1 MCAPFSLPMLPPRLP
16 LSTRRHRPAGLRI
29 AARGALA
36 CMLLAALGGPAVA
49 ARDADERM
57 REIAALAEQD
67 NGKARTMLV
76 REGPGLIAGAPYA
89 DRIHYLRLLRRL
101 HADAGSLRD
110 VNDINEQ
117 IVTLAEAEGDA
128 LNLALASLGRAQT
141 LIIGNQPG
149 AGLGLLATL
158 GARYEAL
165 GNPEFNAGLE
175 TLTGS
180 AHSALGQYDRALE
193 HFMRAL
199 DVVRQHPAVWTP
211 READIRLAMARM
223 YINLRD
229 PARALDAL
237 RAIRS
242 NGKRLPPRTEASVP
256 VFEGR
261 ALVAQGELG
270 AALGAFDTALVLA
283 RRHALTSVEAGIL
296 GDIADV
302 HLKTRHYP
310 DAEAAARAALGLTR
324 AGDADITRQV
334 ATANLGFALFGQ
346 GREQE
351 GLRHVDAVIA
361 ELRASSALSPVVQI
375 LVEKSRALER
385 AGRFREALAVTRE
398 REAVAAQLALDERN
412 KAIAALQEQF
422 KAREQAAR
430 IDHLSRDNAVK
441 DAEITQRQLL
451 QTVASLGAAL
461 ALFLCAGVL
470 WLYRKSVRTGRQLA
484 ELNDEL
490 AYRSAHDPLTGLFNR
505 RSFHDRM
512 RSRTGQPQARL
523 DAAECFTL
531 LDIDHFKRINDE
543 YGHAVGDAV
552 LVEIGKRLRQAV
564 RGSDMVLRW
573 GGEEFLVYSEGVTQ
587 AQRPLLVRRLLDA
600 ISLTPVTLDDG
611 TLLQISVTAGAVSL
625 PFSHDAERRIDWE
638 QAIALADRALY
649 KGKEAGRNRGYI
661 VAGLP
666 RPDAPVHEGLQLDLI
681 LPNPA

>member
-1 MCAPFSLPMLPPRLP
+1 MLPSRLP
-16 LSTRRHRPAGLRI
+16 LSTRRRPAGLRV

-36 CMLLAALGGPAVA
+36 GVLLAALSAPAVA

-76 REGPGLIAGAPYA
+76 QEGPGLIAGAPYA

-101 HADAGSLRD
+101 HADAGSLRY
-110 VNDINEQ
+110 VNEINEQ
-117 IVTLAEAEGDA
+117 IITLAEAEGDA
-128 LNLALASLGRAQT
+128 LHLALASLGRAQT
-141 LIIGNQPG
+141 LIAGNQPG
-149 AGLGLLATL
+149 PGLGLLATL
-158 GARYEAL
+158 GARYGSL
-165 GNPEFNAGLE
+165 GNPEFDAGLE

-237 RAIRS
+237 RAIRAR
-242 NGKRLPPRTEASVP
+242 GKRLPPRLDASVP

-302 HLKTRHYP
+302 HLKTRRYA
-310 DAEAAARAALGLTR
+310 DAETAARSALALAR

-351 GLRHVDAVIA
+351 GLRHVDGVIA
-361 ELRASSALSPVVQI
+361 EMRKSGALSPVVQI
-375 LVEKSRALER
+375 LVEKSQALER

-441 DAEITQRQLL
+441 DAEISQRQLL

-470 WLYRKSVRTGRQLA
+470 WLYRKSVRTGRQLT
-484 ELNDEL
+484 ELNQEL

-552 LVEIGKRLRQAV
+552 LVEVGKRLRQAV

-573 GGEEFLVYSEGVTQ
+573 GGEEFLVYSEGVSQ

-600 ISLTPVTLDDG
+600 ISLAPVALDDG

-625 PFSHDAERRIDWE
+625 PFSHDTERRIDWE

-666 RPDAPVHEGLQLDLI
+666 RPGSPAHEGLQLNLI
-681 LPNPA
+681 LPNAA